1 MPRVNRGAS
10 DGGEGKFREECT
22 YGPSNGRRSR
32 PDKGCAVPSMP
43 LERIGE
49 PVLVVHHEQDGCG
62 LCAFADGPAAMT
74 CP

>member
-1 MPRVNRGAS
+1 MVATGNFVRSARTARATA
-10 DGGEGKFREECT
+10 GGPG
-22 YGPSNGRRSR
+22 
-32 PDKGCAVPSMP
+32 PDKGRAVPSTP